1 MAGDL
6 RATIQNHIKDAMRAR
21 DKARLDTLRLVNAA
35 IKQREVDERTELG
48 DVEVVN
54 VLQKMLKQ
62 RRDSLEQ
69 YTAAGRQD
77 LAQQESLEIGII
89 EEYLPA
95 PLDDDELTGLIDAA
109 IAESGATG
117 VKDMG
122 KVMGLLK
129 GRIEGRADMGRVSG
143 LVKQRLGV

>member
-21 DKARLDTLRLVNAA
+21 DKARLDTLRLVSAA

-89 EEYLPA
+89 GEYMPA

>member
-89 EEYLPA
+89 GEYMPA

>member
-89 EEYLPA
+89 EEYMPA